1 MPTTAYHSYLLRL
14 WRVHNDGDQWR
25 ILLESVAS
33 GERHAFTTF
42 AALLSYLQALED
54 DSPPG
59 STPPPLPP
67 TEAPN
72 A

>member
-33 GERHAFTTF
+33 GERHAFTSLEG
-42 AALLSYLQALED
+42 LLDYLHSLED
-54 DSPPG
+54 KPAPG
-59 STPPPLPP
+59 ERSADM
-67 TEAPN
+67 EEDV
-72 A
+72 